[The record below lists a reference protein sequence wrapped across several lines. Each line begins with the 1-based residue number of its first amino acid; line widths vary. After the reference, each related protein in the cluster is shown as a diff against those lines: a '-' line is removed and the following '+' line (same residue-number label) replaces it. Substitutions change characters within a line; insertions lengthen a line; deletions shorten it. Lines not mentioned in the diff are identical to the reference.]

1 MRKQFNLGK
10 ISVTVFLTALI
21 WVWAD
26 LAQDE
31 PLELLRAVTISVARS
46 TDPNLWV
53 ALETQGSALR
63 SSLVVERV
71 ELKGPASRVTEVER
85 QNNKGKLDLNLFLV
99 GEELESA
106 ETAVRTI
113 DTLAFLK
120 QCNEIRQLGLTVE
133 ACEPKIFTVHVQR
146 LETTD
151 VAVECVDEK
160 GSPIAAELLE
170 PARVSMRVP
179 PGEVLVAQVR
189 LSAEE
194 QRQARLAPIE
204 KKPSVELADGQRRE
218 AAETVKVKLPPTDNV
233 LQAYPIAATLGF
245 CMSQNL
251 VGKYSVE
258 LREDPTASPVMI
270 EATPS
275 AYQEYDRTPFHM
287 ILYIEDSDKLS
298 ADYISRNA
306 VLNFPE
312 EYVRRG
318 EIMKLDQAAPRVQF
332 RLVPLPTEKPTT
344 PIEPPQK

>member
-1 MRKQFNLGK
+1 MSKQFNLGK

-31 PLELLRAVTISVARS
+31 RLDLTRIVSISVARS
-46 TDPNLWV
+46 ADPNLWI

-63 SSLVVERV
+63 SSLVMERV

-85 QNNKGKLDLNLFLV
+85 RNNKGKLDLNLFLV
-99 GEELESA
+99 GEELGLT
-106 ETAVRTI
+106 ETTVRTI

-133 ACEPKIFTVHVQR
+133 ACEPKVFTVHVRR
-146 LETTD
+146 LERAD

-160 GSPIAAELLE
+160 GSPIVAEVLE
-170 PARVSMRVP
+170 PSRVSVPVP
-179 PGEVLVAQVR
+179 PGEVLVARVR

-194 QRQARLAPIE
+194 QRQARQSPVE
-204 KKPSVELADGQRRE
+204 KKPYVELADGQRRD
-218 AAETVKVKLPPTDNV
+218 AAETVKIKLPPTDDV
-233 LQAYPIAATLGF
+233 LQAYPVAATLGF

-251 VGKYSVE
+251 EGKYGVE
-258 LREDPTASPVMI
+258 LREDPTVNPLMV

-275 AYQEYDRTPFHM
+275 AYQEYDKSLFHM

-298 ADYISRNA
+298 TDYISRNA
-306 VLNFPE
+306 VPNFPE

-318 EIMKLDQAAPRVQF
+318 EIKLDQAAPRVQF
-332 RLVPLPTEKPTT
+332 RLVPLPAEKPTT
-344 PIEPPQK
+344 PTEPPQK

>member
-1 MRKQFNLGK
+1 MSKQFNLGK

-31 PLELLRAVTISVARS
+31 PLELTRVVSISVARS
-46 TDPNLWV
+46 TDPNLWI

-71 ELKGPASRVTEVER
+71 EFKGPASRVAEVER
-85 QNNKGKLDLNLFLV
+85 LNNKGKLDLNLFLV
-99 GEELESA
+99 GEELGLT
-106 ETAVRTI
+106 ETTVRTV
-113 DTLAFLK
+113 DTLEFLK
-120 QCNEIRQLGLTVE
+120 QCTEIRQLGLTVE
-133 ACEPKIFTVHVQR
+133 TCEPKVFTVHVRR
-146 LETTD
+146 LERAD

-160 GSPIAAELLE
+160 GSPIVAEVLE
-170 PARVSMRVP
+170 PSRVSVPVP
-179 PGEVLVAQVR
+179 PGEVLVARVR

-194 QRQARLAPIE
+194 QRQARQSPVE
-204 KKPSVELADGQRRE
+204 KKPYVELADGQRRD
-218 AAETVKVKLPPTDNV
+218 AAEMVKIKLPPTDDV
-233 LQAYPIAATLGF
+233 LQSYPVAATLGF

-251 VGKYSVE
+251 QGKYRVE
-258 LREDPTASPVMI
+258 LREDPTVNPVMI

-275 AYQEYDRTPFHM
+275 AYQEYDKTPFHM
-287 ILYIEDSDKLS
+287 VLYIEDSDKVS

-318 EIMKLDQAAPRVQF
+318 EIKLDQAAPRVQF
-332 RLVPLPTEKPTT
+332 RLVPLPAEKPTT
-344 PIEPPQK
+344 PPEPPQK